1 MNKKAYSYP
10 SVLTIAG
17 FDGSGGAGIQGD
29 IKTISAL
36 GCYATSVLTAL
47 PVQNTC
53 GVRSVYPIP
62 AEVVGAQLQT
72 ILDDIFPDAIK
83 IGMVHTTDVVEAIV
97 NTLQKYPEVPVVFDP
112 VMVSTSGHR
121 LLEDSTVE
129 IIVKKLFPLAA
140 VITPNLDEAAV
151 LTRMPV
157 HTLDDMRIAGKK
169 LMGLGARSVLLK
181 GGHLDATQLTSLYF
195 TNDDKVQEYSFEKI
209 DTENTRGTGCALSSA
224 IASYIAREKSLPD
237 SIVLAQEYVHQA
249 ILAGKD
255 VQTGK
260 GNGPLNHFFD
270 PVGLIKQ
277 VAS

>member
-17 FDGSGGAGIQGD
+17 FDSSGGAGIQGD

-47 PVQNTC
+47 PVQNTY

-97 NTLQKYPEVPVVFDP
+97 NTLQQYPEVPVVFDP

-121 LLEDSTVE
+121 LVEDSTVKA
-129 IIVKKLFPLAA
+129 IVKKLFPLAA
-140 VITPNLDEAAV
+140 VITPNLDEATV
-151 LTRMPV
+151 LTGMPV

-169 LMGLGARSVLLK
+169 LMELGARSILLK
-181 GGHLDATQLTSLYF
+181 GGHLDTTQLTSLYF
-195 TNDDKVQEYSFEKI
+195 TNDGKVQEYSFEKI
-209 DTENTRGTGCALSSA
+209 DTQNTRGTGCALSSA
-224 IASYIAREKSLPD
+224 IASYIARGKSLPD
-237 SIVLAQEYVHQA
+237 AVALAQQYVYQA
-249 ILAGKD
+249 ILTGKD

-270 PVGLIKQ
+270 PVELIKQ
-277 VAS
+277 MI